1 MGAAP
6 SRGEPLSNIIK
17 EWRDGKPPV
26 KRAWRDDDRNFGVVS
41 YTGWH
46 GVGIST
52 AAKAV
57 AKAAKEHK
65 LFDLVI
71 LVTAGEECSASPRKL
86 QRRIAKELRIIFPDK
101 DDDDDDDDDNDY
113 TLDKKLE
120 KMIFL
125 SLEFRKFLLVV
136 DSLLDRGRVKNFEE
150 MGVPI
155 PKRLSQSRIFITTQ
169 DVYVAR
175 FSSVARFNTESLVV
189 GLEDSADCCPLDF
202 DGTSH
207 GVLELFREEAGHVA
221 STLNATV
228 ISADQVFHCFLYL
241 FLFRNEKG
249 ASVKTKELTK
259 YYIGEGFIPLQQQQQ
274 QQQQH
279 DDDVETAF
287 LVGKALLGEMVS
299 RRMVEASDYSPD
311 GPREFAVNSK
321 LWKILARRDGYDY
334 LKSRLHI
341 QILEEGRPP
350 QLQHDARWITLAN
363 NKIRTLVPQH
373 YPLPTFSQLSTLLL
387 NDNPQLEEIPPDFF
401 QGMPTLK
408 VLDLSRTA
416 ISSLPPSVS
425 CLVNLTFLK
434 LQQCSSLNSLTPS
447 LKDLKQLLI
456 LDVAGTPLSNIP
468 QESFDHMH
476 CLRLIDLS
484 RTNIH
489 SLPPSI
495 SSSCNNLRRLDLS
508 HTNIHSLPPSVSSLC
523 NNLRRLDL
531 SHTKIHSLPPTIF
544 SLCNLQQLLLVG
556 CTSLK
561 SVLPAPTSSLINL
574 TSLKKLNL
582 AGCKALEEVKLSQ
595 LRQLSTLEE
604 LDISECEALKDVED
618 FSFEGMPNLRAMSL
632 SYTPRIARLSLRSCG
647 SLESVRL
654 DGLTKLK
661 SLDLSGTKIR
671 EFPHEIST
679 PTSCLEHLDLTN
691 MRYLESVNWE
701 KIARLPE
708 ELKWVEEEQAENRD
722 DGVTRISVSNPKV
735 FSGLRS
741 SSPLWDDCFSKFHFY
756 ISPCSNQ
763 GKKKTVVDVK
773 RRKPL
778 VYASVHLKITSCS
791 ASSSTSAAAAA
802 AASRNNNTFS
812 SSLRHFEIEGVNR
825 LRHPTDIE
833 GVVSRAKVLSLRDNG
848 FLKSLFDIIKRESDT
863 SLEECWVERCHNME
877 SLYPYS
883 SRENGFTHLKWLWMS
898 ELKSLVVLHRGL
910 IQFHNLKHLHIECCP
925 KLKTLFDAPQLRLRQ
940 LEILIVRFCA
950 RIECLLR
957 NESSPKTGVFP
968 KLHTLHLWELPNL
981 EHICSHGS
989 LPALQKLRLRV
1000 RACPKLR
1007 CNLQIQS

>member
-1 MGAAP
+1 MGAAT
-6 SRGEPLSNIIK
+6 SLGKPLSNIIK
-17 EWRDGKPPV
+17 EWRDGKPPANI

-65 LFDLVI
+65 LFDLII

-86 QRRIAKELRIIFPDK
+86 QRRIAEELRIIFPDK

-113 TLDKKLE
+113 TLDKKWE
-120 KMIFL
+120 KMIFQ

-136 DSLLDRGRVKNFEE
+136 DSLLDRGRGKNFEE

-155 PKRLSQSRIFITTQ
+155 PKRLSQSRIFITTP

-175 FSSVARFNTESLVV
+175 FSSVARYTESLVV
-189 GLEDSADCCPLDF
+189 GLEDSAHWCPPDF

-274 QQQQH
+274 D

-311 GPREFAVNSK
+311 GQREFAVNCK
-321 LWKILARRDGYDY
+321 LWKILAGDGYDY

-341 QILEEGRPP
+341 QILEEGCPP

-363 NKIRTLVPQH
+363 NNIRTLVPQH

-401 QGMPTLK
+401 HGMPTLK

-416 ISSLPPSVS
+416 ISSLSPSVS

-456 LDVAGTPLSNIP
+456 LDVAGTPLSHIP
-468 QESFDHMH
+468 QESFHHMH

-495 SSSCNNLRRLDLS
+495 
-508 HTNIHSLPPSVSSLC
+508 SSLC

-561 SVLPAPTSSLINL
+561 SVLPTPTSSLINL

-618 FSFEGMPNLRAMSL
+618 FSFEGMPNLRAISL

-778 VYASVHLKITSCS
+778 VYASVHLKITNCS
-791 ASSSTSAAAAA
+791 ASSSTSAAAA

-848 FLKSLFDIIKRESDT
+848 FLKCLFDIVDLESDT
-863 SLEECWVERCHNME
+863 SLKECWVERCHNML
-877 SLYPYS
+877 SLCPLPFM
-883 SRENGFTHLKWLWMS
+883 ETVFTHWNIMHLKSLWMS
-898 ELKSLVVLHRGL
+898 ELKSLVVLHRGP

-925 KLKTLFDAPQLRLRQ
+925 KLKTLFDAPQLGLRQ

-957 NESSPKTGVFP
+957 NESSPETGVFP

-981 EHICSHGS
+981 EHIC
-989 LPALQKLRLRV
+989 LEPFKMKLKVGLEWKE
-1000 RACPKLR
+1000 CLE
-1007 CNLQIQS
+1007 